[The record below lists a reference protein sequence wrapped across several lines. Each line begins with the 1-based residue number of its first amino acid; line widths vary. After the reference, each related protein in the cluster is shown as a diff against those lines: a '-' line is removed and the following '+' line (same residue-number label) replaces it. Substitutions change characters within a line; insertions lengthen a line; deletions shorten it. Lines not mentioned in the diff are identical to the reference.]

1 MTSIVLFFGLEI
13 IYESIVLNILTIK
26 LSPELF
32 ISVFKLSYIH
42 CFNKMKVLWLYANAY
57 QEIADGEVKRWE
69 K

>member
-13 IYESIVLNILTIK
+13 IYEFLTIE
-26 LSPELF
+26 LFPELF
-32 ISVFKLSYIH
+32 IAVFKLSYIH